1 MRHGK
6 WYLTVFVFLVLASLI
21 GVMPALGQAV
31 FGNIVGT
38 VTDPSGAAVP
48 NVKVTIRDL
57 DRGIDYQAQTNS
69 TGNYLQTHLLAG
81 HYRVTMAAPGFERF
95 AAEANVQVDAS
106 TEVDAHLGLGKST
119 QEVTVT
125 TETPLLKTDR
135 ADVSNTLS
143 AHELE
148 DLPALNRNLT
158 ELVLA
163 MPGEQQNGWAHAASE
178 NPQGGLQIDA
188 NGQVFTSNGFL
199 LDGTENE
206 SPLLGIAVINPN
218 MDSLQEFKVTTSNY
232 DAEFGSVS
240 GALLQA
246 TTKSG
251 TNQFHGTAFEFL
263 RNDIFNSA
271 DPFTQLNPPIRWNQF
286 GGSVGGPI
294 KKDKV
299 FFFGDYQAT
308 RRRTGASLVTTV
320 PTALERSGNLQSL
333 LGSYICANGTA
344 SSSPCANP
352 VMVPTTQGTMVPAQG
367 GMVFDPNTGNSDGT
381 GREAISTGG
390 QVNVLTVPAPL
401 TKLLGYL
408 PLPNT
413 GAAGQI
419 VNNYIAAG
427 SELFD
432 NDQGDVRLDYN
443 ISEKSHFFG
452 RYTISDFTIN
462 APGAFGNI
470 AGGPALNGLNFAGQ
484 SLVRNQSLG
493 LGYTYAVSPTLV
505 ADFRFGAFRYR
516 VRVEPNGVG
525 TEPATD
531 AGLPGLNRGSVETSG
546 MPAFYINGNGGF
558 DFGYALGV
566 NQCNCP
572 LKETENQFQ
581 WVTNWTK
588 EHGNHAIKWGVDV
601 RRDQQQRVPS
611 DSHRSGEITFNDAL
625 TGNATVDAIASGN
638 ATTGAALASFL
649 LGQPSAFAR
658 YFTGIGFY
666 PGLRQTRV
674 FLYAQDTWRITPK
687 LTLDYGLRWED
698 YLPQTAA
705 RPGGAGSFDPNTGQ
719 VLAAGIGSVPSNM
732 GVAAY
737 NLGFAPRVG
746 IAYQVQSNTVLRG
759 GYGWSYTPSGLG
771 SVFGQAPE
779 YDPPILLS
787 QTVPQA
793 NSYVPDFNLLTG
805 PPLPS
810 NPPIGSNGRYP
821 LPDGIGVFYFFSP
834 PSSFRIPMAY
844 FWNTTIQH
852 EFSNNLSFQVAY
864 VGNVGRHVFLNNN
877 INQAIP
883 GPGSN
888 FDLRRPLFPKFG
900 LEQGIYQDCNC
911 ANSSYNSLQA
921 QLQKHASHGLDFTLT
936 YTYAKAMDY
945 TETGPADNNYN
956 WRPDYGPAS
965 WDRTHALTLT
975 NVWQLPYG
983 RGRRFGSNSSKAVD
997 AILGGWSLD
1006 GVTTLD
1012 SGFPFSPNVSN
1023 TASVNADFNSVR
1035 PDIIGNPIVA
1045 NQSAALWFNPA
1056 AYTDP
1061 RQPYRDGTASRDSLW
1076 GPAMYVF
1083 NLALAK
1089 TFVISESKRLEFR
1102 WENYNA
1108 FNVDNYGLPNNTVDV
1123 SGAGQ
1128 ITGTQVPM
1136 RQMQFGLHFFF

>member
-1 MRHGK
+1 MIRSGR
-6 WYLTVFVFLVLASLI
+6 LLPTGFAFLALAFFLSI
-21 GVMPALGQAV
+21 QSAFCQAV
-31 FGNIVGT
+31 SGNIVGT
-38 VTDPSGAAVP
+38 VSDPSGAAVP
-48 NVKVTIRDL
+48 SVQVVIRDL
-57 DRGIDYQAQTNS
+57 DRGVDYRVQTNS

-81 HYRVTMAAPGFERF
+81 HYRVTVDASGFEKF
-95 AAEANVQVDAS
+95 VADLTVQVDAS
-106 TEVDAHLGLGKST
+106 TRVDAHLVLGKST
-119 QEVTVT
+119 STVVVTG
-125 TETPLLKTDR
+125 ETPLLKTDR

-143 AHELE
+143 STELE
-148 DLPALNRNLT
+148 SLPALNRNLT

-163 MPGEQQNGWAHAASE
+163 MPGAQQNGWAHAASE
-178 NPQGGLQIDA
+178 NPQAGLQIDA
-188 NGQVFTSNGFL
+188 NGQIFTSNGFL

-251 TNQFHGTAFEFL
+251 TNQFHGTLFEFL

-271 DPFTQLNPPIRWNQF
+271 DPFTQLNPPFQWNQF
-286 GGSVGGPI
+286 GGSIGGPI
-294 KKDKV
+294 KKDKL
-299 FFFGDYQAT
+299 FFFGDFQGT

-320 PTALERSGNLQSL
+320 PTAAERSGNLQGL
-333 LGSYICANGTA
+333 LGSYICADGTTSNNA
-344 SSSPCANP
+344 CANP
-352 VMVPTTQGTMVPAQG
+352 VMVQTTQGTQVPAQA
-367 GMVFDPNTGNSDGT
+367 GMVFDPNTGNADGT
-381 GREAISTGG
+381 GRQAISTGG

-401 TKLLGYL
+401 TKILGYL

-413 GAAGQI
+413 GSAGQI
-419 VNNYIAAG
+419 VNNYIASG
-427 SELFD
+427 SELYDD
-432 NDQGDVRLDYN
+432 NQSDMRLDYN
-443 ISEKSHFFG
+443 MSEKSHFFG
-452 RYTISDFTIN
+452 RYTISTFLIN
-462 APGAFGNI
+462 APGAFGDI
-470 AGGPALNGLNFAGQ
+470 AGGPALNGLNFAG
-484 SLVRNQSLG
+484 SSHARNQSLA
-493 LGYTYAVSPTLV
+493 LGYTYTLSPTLV

-516 VRVEPNGVG
+516 VRVDPNGVG
-525 TEPATD
+525 TTPATSS
-531 AGLPGLNRGSVETSG
+531 GLPGLNLGTIATSG
-546 MPAFYINGNGGF
+546 MPAFYVNGNGGF
-558 DFGYALGV
+558 NFGYALGV

-572 LKETENQFQ
+572 LSETENQFQ
-581 WVTNWTK
+581 WVSNWTK
-588 EHGNHAIKWGVDV
+588 EYGNHAIKWGADV
-601 RRDQQQRVPS
+601 RRDQQQRIPS
-611 DSHRSGEITFNDAL
+611 DSHRSGEITFADAV
-625 TGNATVDAIASGN
+625 TGNATVDAIANGN

-658 YFTGIGFY
+658 YFTGSGFY
-666 PGLRQTRV
+666 PGLRQTRL
-674 FLYAQDTWRITPK
+674 FLYGQDSWRVTPK
-687 LTLDYGLRWED
+687 LTLNYGLRWED

-705 RPGGAGSFDPNTGQ
+705 KPGGAGSFDPNTGQ
-719 VLAAGIGSVPSNM
+719 VLAAGIGSVPLNM
-732 GVAAY
+732 GVVPF
-737 NLGFAPRVG
+737 NLGFAPRFG
-746 IAYQVQSNTVLRG
+746 IDYQAQSNTVLRG

-779 YDPPILLS
+779 YDPPILIP
-787 QTVPQA
+787 QTIPQSGPYA
-793 NSYVPDFNLLTG
+793 SDFNLLAG
-805 PPLPS
+805 PPFPT

-821 LPDGIGVFYFFSP
+821 LPDGIGVDYFFNP

-864 VGNVGRHVFLNNN
+864 VGNVGRHIFLNNN

-883 GPGSN
+883 GPGP
-888 FDLRRPLFPKFG
+888 FDSRRPLYPKFG

-921 QLQKHASHGLDFTLT
+921 ELQKHASHGLDFMLT
-936 YTYAKAMDY
+936 YTYSKAMDY

-983 RGRRFGSNSSKAVD
+983 HGRRFGSNSSKVAD

-1012 SGFPFSPNVSN
+1012 SGFPFTPNVSN
-1023 TASVNADFNSVR
+1023 TASVNADFNNVR
-1035 PDIIGNPIVA
+1035 PDIIGNPIVS

-1061 RQPYRDGTASRDSLW
+1061 RQLYRDGTASRDSLW

-1089 TFVISESKRLEFR
+1089 TFVISETKRLEFR

-1108 FNVDNYGLPNNTVDV
+1108 FNADNLGLPNNIVDI

-1128 ITGTQVPM
+1128 ITSTQVPM
-1136 RQMQFGLHFFF
+1136 RQMQIGLHLFF